1 MDWPEYSKLGVG
13 LYNWAL
19 MGETN
24 PQIERR
30 LRRVGQQLRLLR
42 ADLQV
47 TEEQLNQLRDEAYD
61 ARVRALVSETP
72 LAEREHRRLARHV
85 ERMTRHRDRVAAKI
99 AELDATQDTLLD
111 NLSAP

>member
-1 MDWPEYSKLGVG
+1 MS
-13 LYNWAL
+13 
-19 MGETN
+19 ETK

-72 LAEREHRRLARHV
+72 LAERENRRLARHV
-85 ERMTRHRDRVAAKI
+85 ERMTRHRDRVVAKI
-99 AELDATQDTLLD
+99 AELDAAQDTLLD
-111 NLSAP
+111 RLSAS

>member
-1 MDWPEYSKLGVG
+1 MAES
-13 LYNWAL
+13 
-19 MGETN
+19 N

-61 ARVRALVSETP
+61 AGCVRWYLRP
-72 LAEREHRRLARHV
+72 LWQSGS
-85 ERMTRHRDRVAAKI
+85 I
-99 AELDATQDTLLD
+99 AGSLDM
-111 NLSAP
+111 LSV

>member
-1 MDWPEYSKLGVG
+1 MAES
-13 LYNWAL
+13 
-19 MGETN
+19 N

-72 LAEREHRRLARHV
+72 LAEREHRRVSRHV
-85 ERMTRHRDRVAAKI
+85 ERLSRHRDRVVERV
-99 AELDATQDTLLD
+99 AELDATQDMLLD
-111 NLSAP
+111 RLSAS

>member
-1 MDWPEYSKLGVG
+1 MSES
-13 LYNWAL
+13 
-19 MGETN
+19 N

-72 LAEREHRRLARHV
+72 LAEREHRRVSRHV
-85 ERMTRHRDRVAAKI
+85 ERLGRHRDRVVERV
-99 AELDATQDTLLD
+99 AELDATQDMLLD
-111 NLSAP
+111 RLSAS

>member
-1 MDWPEYSKLGVG
+1 MS
-13 LYNWAL
+13 
-19 MGETN
+19 ETN

-72 LAEREHRRLARHV
+72 LAERENRRLARHV
-85 ERMTRHRDRVAAKI
+85 ERMTRHRDRVVAKI
-99 AELDATQDTLLD
+99 AELDAAQDTLLD
-111 NLSAP
+111 RLSAS